1 MMKFF
6 YQWLVFGV
14 LLTGVASA
22 HAQSAKNEVTKQQ
35 SSALAVYQSEQKLEQ
50 LSKET
55 NERKLSPAAAR
66 TPLDA
71 MLGFRKYLRAGD
83 FDVAAQYLDLRY
95 VPDDIA
101 VIEPQRLAQALAF
114 VWTKQ
119 NVLDISVLSDSVEG
133 HLDDG
138 LPSYRDQVGEVQLS
152 ETVVPVFLQ
161 RIPDSQGGFVWRISN
176 ATVVRIPDMWEEHGY
191 SDWAIWLA
199 KALPTFT
206 LLGMT
211 NWQAFSMFI
220 ALGLLW
226 VISGLITRLMSWLSL
241 RIPNKFPL
249 AIQHFWALPMRII
262 IYVALLRIA
271 IEQLGLSVTARVY
284 LQSSPLEYLAVTV
297 FIVALLTLWRDYKFR
312 QLERSGEL
320 HLTALLRPLVLMVK
334 IIVVTVAI
342 LAWAK
347 NAGFNIS
354 TLIAGLGVGSLAIAL
369 AAQRTME
376 NIIGA
381 VTIYAARPI
390 RPGDLCRFGDLK
402 GTVEEIGLRSVTV
415 RTLDRT
421 RVFIPNAKFAADQVE
436 NISVRDRI
444 RFLKHLQIQMPT
456 SEQLRVILGEL
467 REMLSAHPKVLPD
480 TTSVRL
486 VDIEAATAVFRVDAG
501 IMTTDYQ
508 TFLAIAEDLNLRI
521 IETVHENGAIF
532 SGPGQVLQVRDF
544 HKASEETMS
553 EVAAKLDGWRDAQQL
568 PFPDVSEDRK
578 AEIEGSLLYPP
589 AGSPDR

>member
-14 LLTGVASA
+14 LLTGVAHA
-22 HAQSAKNEVTKQQ
+22 HAQSAKNEVTNQRG
-35 SSALAVYQSEQKLEQ
+35 SALAVYQSEQKLEE

-71 MLGFRKYLRAGD
+71 MLGFRKYLRAGN

-95 VPDDIA
+95 VPDEIA
-101 VIEPQRLAQALAF
+101 AIEPQRLAQALAF

-161 RIPDSQGGFVWRISN
+161 RIPDSQGEFVWRISN

-191 SDWAIWLA
+191 SDWAIWLSTT
-199 KALPTFT
+199 LPTFT

-211 NWQAFSMFI
+211 NWQTFSMFI

-262 IYVALLRIA
+262 VYVALLRIA
-271 IEQLGLSVTARVY
+271 MEQLGLSITARVY
-284 LQSSPLEYLAVTV
+284 LKSSPLEYLAATV

-312 QLERSGEL
+312 QLESSGDL
-320 HLTALLRPLVLMVK
+320 YLTALLRPLILMVK
-334 IIVVTVAI
+334 IIVVVVAM

-480 TTSVRL
+480 TISVRL

-553 EVAAKLDGWRDAQQL
+553 EVAAKLDGWRDSQQL

>member
-161 RIPDSQGGFVWRISN
+161 RIPDSQGEFVWRISN

>member
-1 MMKFF
+1 MMKIF
-6 YQWLVFGV
+6 YQCLILEV
-14 LLTGVASA
+14 LLLGALSAYAQNPASEATLQQASA
-22 HAQSAKNEVTKQQ
+22 LS
-35 SSALAVYQSEQKLEQ
+35 VYQSEQQLEQ

-66 TPLDA
+66 TPLDTI
-71 MLGFRKYLRAGD
+71 LGFRKYLRAGD
-83 FDVAAQYLDLRY
+83 FAVAAQYLDLRY
-95 VPDDIA
+95 VPEEIA
-101 VIEPQRLAQALAF
+101 AIEPKNLAQALAF

-119 NVLDISVLSDSVEG
+119 NVLDISILSDSPQG
-133 HLDDG
+133 HLDDD

-152 ETVVPVFLQ
+152 ETVVPILLQ
-161 RIPDSQGGFVWRISN
+161 RIPDKQSDYVWRISN
-176 ATVVRIPDMWEEHGY
+176 ATVVLIPDMWEEHGY
-191 SDWAIWLA
+191 SQWAIWLSQT
-199 KALPTFT
+199 LPPFT

-211 NWQAFSMFI
+211 NWQAFSMLL
-220 ALGLLW
+220 ALGLFW
-226 VISGLITRLMSWLSL
+226 VISGLIARIMAWFSL

-249 AIQHFWALPMRII
+249 AITHFWALPMRII

-271 IEQLGLSVTARVY
+271 MEQLGLSITARVY

-297 FIVALLTLWRDYKFR
+297 FIVALLSLWRDYKFR
-312 QLERSGEL
+312 QLESSGEL

-334 IIVVTVAI
+334 IIVVVVAM

-390 RPGDLCRFGDLK
+390 RPGDFCRFGDLS

-444 RFLKHLQIQMPT
+444 RFLKYLQLQMPT

-467 REMLSAHPKVLPD
+467 REMLSAHPKVQPG
-480 TTSVRL
+480 TISVRL
-486 VDIEAATAVFRVDAG
+486 VDIEAATAVFKVDAG
-501 IMTTDYQ
+501 VMTADYQ
-508 TFLAIAEDLNLRI
+508 TYLAIAEDLNLRI
-521 IETVHENGAIF
+521 IEIVHDNGAIF

-544 HKASEETMS
+544 HKASDETMS
-553 EVAAKLDGWRDAQQL
+553 EVTAKLDDWRANEQL
-568 PFPDVSEDRK
+568 PFPDLSEERK
-578 AEIEGSLLYPP
+578 AEVEASLIYPP
-589 AGSPDR
+589 TGSPKQ

>member
-1 MMKFF
+1 MMKIF
-6 YQWLVFGV
+6 YQCLILEV
-14 LLTGVASA
+14 LLLGALSAYAQNPASEATLQQASA
-22 HAQSAKNEVTKQQ
+22 LS
-35 SSALAVYQSEQKLEQ
+35 VYQSEQKLEQ

-66 TPLDA
+66 TPLDTI
-71 MLGFRKYLRAGD
+71 LGFRKYLRSGD
-83 FDVAAQYLDLRY
+83 FAVAAQYLDLRY
-95 VPDDIA
+95 VPEEIA
-101 VIEPQRLAQALAF
+101 AIEPKSLAQALAF

-119 NVLDISVLSDSVEG
+119 NVLDISVLSDSPQG
-133 HLDDG
+133 HLDDD

-152 ETVVPVFLQ
+152 ETVVPILLQ
-161 RIPDSQGGFVWRISN
+161 RIPDKQSDYVWRISN
-176 ATVVRIPDMWEEHGY
+176 ATVLLIPDMWEEHGY
-191 SDWAIWLA
+191 SQWAIWLSQT
-199 KALPTFT
+199 LPPFT

-211 NWQAFSMFI
+211 NWQAFSMLL
-220 ALGLLW
+220 ALGFFW
-226 VISGLITRLMSWLSL
+226 VISGLIARIMAWFSL
-241 RIPNKFPL
+241 RIPNNFSL
-249 AIQHFWALPMRII
+249 AIKHFWAIPMRMI

-271 IEQLGLSVTARVY
+271 VEQLGLSITARVY

-297 FIVALLTLWRDYKFR
+297 FIVALLSLWRDYKFR
-312 QLERSGEL
+312 QLESSGEL

-334 IIVVTVAI
+334 IIVVIVAI

-390 RPGDLCRFGDLK
+390 RPGDFCRFGDLR

-444 RFLKHLQIQMPT
+444 RFLKHLQLQMPT

-467 REMLSAHPKVLPD
+467 REMLSAHPKVQPG
-480 TTSVRL
+480 TISVRL

-501 IMTTDYQ
+501 IMTADYQ
-508 TFLAIAEDLNLRI
+508 TYLAIAEDLNLRI
-521 IETVHENGAIF
+521 IEIVHENGAIF

-544 HKASEETMS
+544 HKASDETMS
-553 EVAAKLDGWRDAQQL
+553 EVTAKLDGWRANEQL
-568 PFPDVSEDRK
+568 PFPDLSEERK
-578 AEIEGSLLYPP
+578 AEVEASLIYPP
-589 AGSPDR
+589 TGSPKR

>member
-14 LLTGVASA
+14 LLTGVANA
-22 HAQSAKNEVTKQQ
+22 HAQSAKNEVTNQQ
-35 SSALAVYQSEQKLEQ
+35 GSALAVYQSEQKLEE

-71 MLGFRKYLRAGD
+71 MLGFRKYLRAGN

-95 VPDDIA
+95 VPDEIA
-101 VIEPQRLAQALAF
+101 AIEPQRLAQALAF

-161 RIPDSQGGFVWRISN
+161 RIPDSQGESVWRISN

-199 KALPTFT
+199 KTLPTFT

-211 NWQAFSMFI
+211 NWQTFSMFI

-271 IEQLGLSVTARVY
+271 MEQLGLSITARVY
-284 LQSSPLEYLAVTV
+284 LKSSPLEYLAATV

-312 QLERSGEL
+312 QLESSGDL
-320 HLTALLRPLVLMVK
+320 YLTALLRPLILMVK
-334 IIVVTVAI
+334 IIIVVVAM

-444 RFLKHLQIQMPT
+444 RFLKNLQIQMPT

-467 REMLSAHPKVLPD
+467 REMLSAHPRVLPD
-480 TTSVRL
+480 TISVRL

-553 EVAAKLDGWRDAQQL
+553 EVAAKLDGWRDSQQL

-578 AEIEGSLLYPP
+578 AEIEGSLIYPP

>member
-14 LLTGVASA
+14 LLTGVANA
-22 HAQSAKNEVTKQQ
+22 HAQSAKNEVTNQQ
-35 SSALAVYQSEQKLEQ
+35 GSALAVYQSEQKLEE

-71 MLGFRKYLRAGD
+71 MLGFRKYLRAGN

-95 VPDDIA
+95 VPDEIA
-101 VIEPQRLAQALAF
+101 AIEPQRLAQALAF

-161 RIPDSQGGFVWRISN
+161 RIPDSQGESVWRISN

-191 SDWAIWLA
+191 SDWAIWLSTT
-199 KALPTFT
+199 LPTFT

-211 NWQAFSMFI
+211 NWQTFSMFI

-262 IYVALLRIA
+262 VYVALLRIA
-271 IEQLGLSVTARVY
+271 MEQLGLSITARVY
-284 LQSSPLEYLAVTV
+284 LKSSPLEYLAATV

-312 QLERSGEL
+312 QLESSGDL
-320 HLTALLRPLVLMVK
+320 YLTALLRPLILMVK
-334 IIVVTVAI
+334 IIIVVVAM

-444 RFLKHLQIQMPT
+444 RFLKNLQIQMPT

-467 REMLSAHPKVLPD
+467 REMLSAHPRVLPD
-480 TTSVRL
+480 TISVRL

-553 EVAAKLDGWRDAQQL
+553 EVAAKLDGWRDSQQL

-578 AEIEGSLLYPP
+578 AEIEGSLIYPP

>member
-14 LLTGVASA
+14 LLTGVANA
-22 HAQSAKNEVTKQQ
+22 HAQSAKNEVTNQQ
-35 SSALAVYQSEQKLEQ
+35 GSALAVYQSEQKLEE

-71 MLGFRKYLRAGD
+71 MLGFRKYLRAGN

-95 VPDDIA
+95 VPDEIA
-101 VIEPQRLAQALAF
+101 AIEPQRLAQALAF

-161 RIPDSQGGFVWRISN
+161 RIPDSQGESVWRISN

-199 KALPTFT
+199 KTLPTFT

-211 NWQAFSMFI
+211 NWQTFSMFI

-271 IEQLGLSVTARVY
+271 MEQLGLSITARVY
-284 LQSSPLEYLAVTV
+284 LKSSPLEYLAATV

-312 QLERSGEL
+312 QLESSGDL
-320 HLTALLRPLVLMVK
+320 YLTALLRPLILMVK
-334 IIVVTVAI
+334 IIIVVVAM

-415 RTLDRT
+415 RTLDHT

-444 RFLKHLQIQMPT
+444 RFLKNLQIQMPT

-467 REMLSAHPKVLPD
+467 REMLSAHPRVLPD
-480 TTSVRL
+480 TISVRL

-553 EVAAKLDGWRDAQQL
+553 EVAAKLDGWRDSQQL

-578 AEIEGSLLYPP
+578 AEIEGSLIYPP

>member
-14 LLTGVASA
+14 LLTGVANA
-22 HAQSAKNEVTKQQ
+22 HAQSAKNEVTNQQ
-35 SSALAVYQSEQKLEQ
+35 GSALAVYQSEQKLEE

-71 MLGFRKYLRAGD
+71 MLGFRKYLRAGN

-95 VPDDIA
+95 VPDEIA
-101 VIEPQRLAQALAF
+101 AIEPQRLAQALAF

-161 RIPDSQGGFVWRISN
+161 RIPDSQGESVWRISN

-199 KALPTFT
+199 KTLPTFT

-211 NWQAFSMFI
+211 NWQTFSMFI

-262 IYVALLRIA
+262 IYVAMLRIA
-271 IEQLGLSVTARVY
+271 MEQLGLSITARVY
-284 LQSSPLEYLAVTV
+284 LKSSPLEYLAATV

-312 QLERSGEL
+312 QLESSGDL
-320 HLTALLRPLVLMVK
+320 YLTALLRPLILMVK
-334 IIVVTVAI
+334 IIIVVVAM

-415 RTLDRT
+415 RTLDHT

-444 RFLKHLQIQMPT
+444 RFLKNLQIQMPT

-467 REMLSAHPKVLPD
+467 REMLSAHPRVLPD
-480 TTSVRL
+480 TISVRL

-544 HKASEETMS
+544 HTASEETMS
-553 EVAAKLDGWRDAQQL
+553 EVAAKLDGWRDSQQL

-578 AEIEGSLLYPP
+578 AEIEGSLIYPP

>member
-14 LLTGVASA
+14 LLTGVANA
-22 HAQSAKNEVTKQQ
+22 HAQSAKNEVTNQQ
-35 SSALAVYQSEQKLEQ
+35 GSALAVYQSEQKLEE

-71 MLGFRKYLRAGD
+71 MLGFRKYLRAGN

-95 VPDDIA
+95 VPDEIA
-101 VIEPQRLAQALAF
+101 AIEPQRLAQALAF

-161 RIPDSQGGFVWRISN
+161 RIPDSQGESVWRISN

-199 KALPTFT
+199 KTLPTFT

-211 NWQAFSMFI
+211 NWQTFSMFI

-271 IEQLGLSVTARVY
+271 MEQLGLSITARVY
-284 LQSSPLEYLAVTV
+284 LKSSPLEYLAATV

-312 QLERSGEL
+312 QLESSGDL
-320 HLTALLRPLVLMVK
+320 YLTALLRPLILMVK
-334 IIVVTVAI
+334 IIIVVVAM

-415 RTLDRT
+415 RTLDHT

-444 RFLKHLQIQMPT
+444 RFLKNLQIQMPT

-467 REMLSAHPKVLPD
+467 REMLSAHPRVLPD
-480 TTSVRL
+480 TISVRL

-544 HKASEETMS
+544 HTASEETMS
-553 EVAAKLDGWRDAQQL
+553 EVAAKLDGWRDSQQL

-578 AEIEGSLLYPP
+578 AEIEGSLIYPP

>member
-1 MMKFF
+1 
-6 YQWLVFGV
+6 
-14 LLTGVASA
+14 
-22 HAQSAKNEVTKQQ
+22 
-35 SSALAVYQSEQKLEQ
+35 
-50 LSKET
+50 
-55 NERKLSPAAAR
+55 
-66 TPLDA
+66 
-71 MLGFRKYLRAGD
+71 
-83 FDVAAQYLDLRY
+83 
-95 VPDDIA
+95 
-101 VIEPQRLAQALAF
+101 
-114 VWTKQ
+114 
-119 NVLDISVLSDSVEG
+119 
-133 HLDDG
+133 
-138 LPSYRDQVGEVQLS
+138 
-152 ETVVPVFLQ
+152 
-161 RIPDSQGGFVWRISN
+161 
-176 ATVVRIPDMWEEHGY
+176 
-191 SDWAIWLA
+191 
-199 KALPTFT
+199 
-206 LLGMT
+206 MT
-211 NWQAFSMFI
+211 NWQAFSMLL
-220 ALGLLW
+220 ALGLFW
-226 VISGLITRLMSWLSL
+226 VISGLIARLMAWLSL

-249 AIQHFWALPMRII
+249 AITHFWALPMRII

-271 IEQLGLSVTARVY
+271 MEQLGLSITARVY

-297 FIVALLTLWRDYKFR
+297 FIVALLSLWRDYKFR
-312 QLERSGEL
+312 QLESSGEL

-334 IIVVTVAI
+334 IIVVVVAM

-390 RPGDLCRFGDLK
+390 RPGDLCRFGELK

-467 REMLSAHPKVLPD
+467 REMLSAHPRVLPD
-480 TTSVRL
+480 TISVRL

-508 TFLAIAEDLNLRI
+508 TYLAIAEDLNLRI
-521 IETVHENGAIF
+521 IEIVHENGAIF

-544 HKASEETMS
+544 HKASEEAMA
-553 EVAAKLDGWRDAQQL
+553 EVSAKLDRWRDSQQL

>member
-14 LLTGVASA
+14 LLTGVAHA
-22 HAQSAKNEVTKQQ
+22 HAQSAKNEVTNQRG
-35 SSALAVYQSEQKLEQ
+35 SALAVYQSEQKLEE

-71 MLGFRKYLRAGD
+71 MLGFRKYLRAGN

-95 VPDDIA
+95 VPDEIA
-101 VIEPQRLAQALAF
+101 AIEPQRLAQALAF

-138 LPSYRDQVGEVQLS
+138 LPNYRDQVGEVQLS

-161 RIPDSQGGFVWRISN
+161 RIPDSQGESVWRISN

-191 SDWAIWLA
+191 SDWAIWLSTT
-199 KALPTFT
+199 LPTFT

-211 NWQAFSMFI
+211 NWQTFSMFI

-262 IYVALLRIA
+262 VYVALLRIA
-271 IEQLGLSVTARVY
+271 MEQLGLSITARVY
-284 LQSSPLEYLAVTV
+284 LKSSPLEYLAATV

-312 QLERSGEL
+312 QLESSGDL
-320 HLTALLRPLVLMVK
+320 YLTALLRPLILMVK
-334 IIVVTVAI
+334 IIVVVVAM

-480 TTSVRL
+480 TISVRL

-553 EVAAKLDGWRDAQQL
+553 EVAAKLDGWRDSQQL

>member
-14 LLTGVASA
+14 LLTGVANA
-22 HAQSAKNEVTKQQ
+22 HAQSAKNEVTNQQ
-35 SSALAVYQSEQKLEQ
+35 GSALAVYQSEQKLEE

-71 MLGFRKYLRAGD
+71 MLGFRKYLRAGN

-95 VPDDIA
+95 VPDEIA
-101 VIEPQRLAQALAF
+101 AIEPQRLAQALAF

-161 RIPDSQGGFVWRISN
+161 RIPDSQGESVWRISN

-199 KALPTFT
+199 KTLPTFT

-211 NWQAFSMFI
+211 NWQTFSMFI

-262 IYVALLRIA
+262 IYVAMLRIA
-271 IEQLGLSVTARVY
+271 MEQLGLSITARVY
-284 LQSSPLEYLAVTV
+284 LKSSPLEYLAATV

-312 QLERSGEL
+312 QLESSGDL
-320 HLTALLRPLVLMVK
+320 YLTALLRPLILMVK
-334 IIVVTVAI
+334 IIIVVVAM

-415 RTLDRT
+415 RTLDHT

-444 RFLKHLQIQMPT
+444 RFLKNLQIQMPT

-467 REMLSAHPKVLPD
+467 REMLSAHPRVLPD
-480 TTSVRL
+480 TISVRL

-553 EVAAKLDGWRDAQQL
+553 EVAAKLDGWRDSQQL

-578 AEIEGSLLYPP
+578 AEIEGSLIYPP

>member
-14 LLTGVASA
+14 LLTGVANA
-22 HAQSAKNEVTKQQ
+22 HAQSAKNEVTNQQ
-35 SSALAVYQSEQKLEQ
+35 GSALAVYQSEQKLEE

-71 MLGFRKYLRAGD
+71 MLGFRKYLRAGN

-95 VPDDIA
+95 VPDEIA
-101 VIEPQRLAQALAF
+101 AIEPQRLAQALAF

-119 NVLDISVLSDSVEG
+119 HVLDISVLSDSVEG

-161 RIPDSQGGFVWRISN
+161 RIPDSQGESVWRISN

-191 SDWAIWLA
+191 SDWAIWLSTT
-199 KALPTFT
+199 LPTFT

-211 NWQAFSMFI
+211 NWQTFSMFI

-271 IEQLGLSVTARVY
+271 MEQLGLSITARVY
-284 LQSSPLEYLAVTV
+284 LKSSPLEYLAATV

-312 QLERSGEL
+312 QLESSGDL
-320 HLTALLRPLVLMVK
+320 YLTALLRPLILMVK
-334 IIVVTVAI
+334 IIIVVVAM

-444 RFLKHLQIQMPT
+444 RFLKNLQIQMPT

-467 REMLSAHPKVLPD
+467 REMLSAHPRVLPD
-480 TTSVRL
+480 TISVRL

-553 EVAAKLDGWRDAQQL
+553 EVAAKLDGWRDSQQL

-578 AEIEGSLLYPP
+578 AEIEGSLIYPP

>member
-14 LLTGVASA
+14 LLTGVAHA
-22 HAQSAKNEVTKQQ
+22 HAQSAKNEVTNQQ
-35 SSALAVYQSEQKLEQ
+35 GSALAVYQSEQKLEE

-71 MLGFRKYLRAGD
+71 MLGFRKYLRAGN

-95 VPDDIA
+95 VPDEIA
-101 VIEPQRLAQALAF
+101 AIEPQRLAQALAF

-161 RIPDSQGGFVWRISN
+161 RIPDSQGESVWRISN

-191 SDWAIWLA
+191 SDWAIWLSTT
-199 KALPTFT
+199 LPTFT

-211 NWQAFSMFI
+211 NWQTFSMFI

-226 VISGLITRLMSWLSL
+226 VVSGLITRLMSWLSL

-271 IEQLGLSVTARVY
+271 MEQLGLSITARVY
-284 LQSSPLEYLAVTV
+284 LKSSPLEYLAATV

-312 QLERSGEL
+312 QLESSGDL
-320 HLTALLRPLVLMVK
+320 YLTALLRPLILMVK
-334 IIVVTVAI
+334 IIVVVVAM

-444 RFLKHLQIQMPT
+444 RFLKNLQIQMPT

-480 TTSVRL
+480 TISVRL

-553 EVAAKLDGWRDAQQL
+553 EVAAKLDGWRNSQQL

-578 AEIEGSLLYPP
+578 AEIEGSLIYPP

>member
-14 LLTGVASA
+14 LLTGVANA
-22 HAQSAKNEVTKQQ
+22 HAQSAKNEVTNQQ
-35 SSALAVYQSEQKLEQ
+35 GSALAVYQSEQKLEE

-71 MLGFRKYLRAGD
+71 MLGFRKYLRAGN

-95 VPDDIA
+95 VPDEIA
-101 VIEPQRLAQALAF
+101 AIEPQRLAQALAF

-138 LPSYRDQVGEVQLS
+138 LPSYRDQVGKVQLS

-161 RIPDSQGGFVWRISN
+161 RIPDSQGESVWRISN

-199 KALPTFT
+199 KTLPTFT

-211 NWQAFSMFI
+211 NWQTFSMFI

-271 IEQLGLSVTARVY
+271 MEQLGLSITARVY
-284 LQSSPLEYLAVTV
+284 LKSSPLEYLAATV

-312 QLERSGEL
+312 QLESSGDL
-320 HLTALLRPLVLMVK
+320 YLTALLRPLILMVK
-334 IIVVTVAI
+334 IIIVVVAM

-415 RTLDRT
+415 RTLDHT

-444 RFLKHLQIQMPT
+444 RFLKNLQIQMPT

-467 REMLSAHPKVLPD
+467 REMLSAHPRVLPD
-480 TTSVRL
+480 TISVRL

-544 HKASEETMS
+544 HTASEETMS
-553 EVAAKLDGWRDAQQL
+553 EVAAKLDGWRDSQQL

-578 AEIEGSLLYPP
+578 AEIEGSLIYPP

>member
-14 LLTGVASA
+14 LLTGVAHA
-22 HAQSAKNEVTKQQ
+22 HAQSAKNEVTNQQ
-35 SSALAVYQSEQKLEQ
+35 GSALAVYQSEQKLEE

-71 MLGFRKYLRAGD
+71 MLGFRKYLRAGN

-95 VPDDIA
+95 VPDEIA
-101 VIEPQRLAQALAF
+101 AIEPQRLAQALAF

-161 RIPDSQGGFVWRISN
+161 RIPDSQGESVWRISN

-199 KALPTFT
+199 KTLPTFT

-211 NWQAFSMFI
+211 NWQTFSMFI

-226 VISGLITRLMSWLSL
+226 VVSGLITRLMSWLSL

-271 IEQLGLSVTARVY
+271 MEQLGLSITARVY
-284 LQSSPLEYLAVTV
+284 LKSSPLEYLAATV

-312 QLERSGEL
+312 QLESSGDL
-320 HLTALLRPLVLMVK
+320 YLTALLRPLILMVK
-334 IIVVTVAI
+334 IIIVVVAM

-480 TTSVRL
+480 TISVRL

-553 EVAAKLDGWRDAQQL
+553 EVAAKLDGWRDSQQL

-578 AEIEGSLLYPP
+578 AEIEGSLIYPP

>member
-1 MMKFF
+1 MIKIF
-6 YQWLVFGV
+6 YQCLILKTLLLGV
-14 LLTGVASA
+14 LSA
-22 HAQSAKNEVTKQQ
+22 HAQNSTSEATLQQ
-35 SSALAVYQSEQKLEQ
+35 ASALSVYQSEQQLEQ
-50 LSKET
+50 LSNET
-55 NERKLSPAAAR
+55 SARKLSPASAR

-71 MLGFRKYLRAGD
+71 ILGFRKYLRAGD
-83 FDVAAQYLDLRY
+83 FAVAAQYLDLRY
-95 VPDDIA
+95 VPEEIA
-101 VIEPQRLAQALAF
+101 AIEPKDLAQALAF

-119 NVLDISVLSDSVEG
+119 NVLDISVLSDSPQG
-133 HLDDG
+133 HLDDD

-152 ETVVPVFLQ
+152 ETVVPIFLQ
-161 RIPDSQGGFVWRISN
+161 RISDKQSDYVWRISN
-176 ATVVRIPDMWEEHGY
+176 ATVLLIPNMWEEHGY
-191 SDWAIWLA
+191 SQWAIWLA
-199 KALPTFT
+199 QTLPPFM

-211 NWQAFSMFI
+211 NWQAFSMLL
-220 ALGLLW
+220 ALGLFW
-226 VISGLITRLMSWLSL
+226 VISGLIARLMTWLSL

-249 AIQHFWALPMRII
+249 AITHFWSLPMRII

-334 IIVVTVAI
+334 IIVVIVAI
-342 LAWAK
+342 LVWAK

-390 RPGDLCRFGDLK
+390 RPGDLCRFGELK

-480 TTSVRL
+480 TISVRL

-508 TFLAIAEDLNLRI
+508 TYLAIAEDLNLRI

-553 EVAAKLDGWRDAQQL
+553 EVTAKLDGWRDSQQL
-568 PFPDVSEDRK
+568 PFPDVSKERK
-578 AEIEGSLLYPP
+578 TEIEGSLIYPP

>member
-1 MMKFF
+1 MIKIF
-6 YQWLVFGV
+6 YQCLILKTLLLGV
-14 LLTGVASA
+14 LSA
-22 HAQSAKNEVTKQQ
+22 HAQNSTSEATLQQ
-35 SSALAVYQSEQKLEQ
+35 ASALSVYQSEQQLEQ
-50 LSKET
+50 LSHET
-55 NERKLSPAAAR
+55 SERKLSPASAR

-71 MLGFRKYLRAGD
+71 ILGFRKYLRAGD
-83 FDVAAQYLDLRY
+83 FAVAAQYLDLRY
-95 VPDDIA
+95 VPEEIA
-101 VIEPQRLAQALAF
+101 AIEPKDLAQALAF

-119 NVLDISVLSDSVEG
+119 NVLDISVLSDSPQG
-133 HLDDG
+133 HLDDD

-152 ETVVPVFLQ
+152 ETVVPIFLQ
-161 RIPDSQGGFVWRISN
+161 RIPDKQSDYVWRISN
-176 ATVVRIPDMWEEHGY
+176 ATVVLIPNMWEEHGY
-191 SDWAIWLA
+191 SQWAIWLA
-199 KALPTFT
+199 QTLPPFM

-211 NWQAFSMFI
+211 NWQAFSMLL
-220 ALGLLW
+220 ALGLFW
-226 VISGLITRLMSWLSL
+226 VISGLIARLMTWLSL

-249 AIQHFWALPMRII
+249 AITHFWSLPMRII

-334 IIVVTVAI
+334 IIVVIVAI

-390 RPGDLCRFGDLK
+390 RPGDLCRFGELK

-480 TTSVRL
+480 TISVRL

-508 TFLAIAEDLNLRI
+508 TYLAIAEDLNLRI

-553 EVAAKLDGWRDAQQL
+553 EVTAKLDGWRDSQQL
-568 PFPDVSEDRK
+568 PFPDVSEERK
-578 AEIEGSLLYPP
+578 TEIEGSLIYPP

>member
-14 LLTGVASA
+14 LLTGVAHA
-22 HAQSAKNEVTKQQ
+22 HAQSAKNEVTNQRG
-35 SSALAVYQSEQKLEQ
+35 SALAVYQSEQKLEE

-71 MLGFRKYLRAGD
+71 MLGFRKYLRAGN

-95 VPDDIA
+95 VPDEIA
-101 VIEPQRLAQALAF
+101 AIEPQRLAQALAF

-161 RIPDSQGGFVWRISN
+161 RIPDSQGESVWRISN

-191 SDWAIWLA
+191 SDWAIWLSTT
-199 KALPTFT
+199 LPTFT

-211 NWQAFSMFI
+211 NWQTFSMFI

-262 IYVALLRIA
+262 VYVALLRIA
-271 IEQLGLSVTARVY
+271 MEQLGLSITARVY
-284 LQSSPLEYLAVTV
+284 LKSSPLEYLAATV

-312 QLERSGEL
+312 QLESSGDL
-320 HLTALLRPLVLMVK
+320 YLTALLRPLILMVK
-334 IIVVTVAI
+334 IIVVVVAM

-480 TTSVRL
+480 TISVRL

-553 EVAAKLDGWRDAQQL
+553 EVAAKLDGWRDSQQL

>member
-14 LLTGVASA
+14 LLTGVANA
-22 HAQSAKNEVTKQQ
+22 HAQSAKNEVTNQQ
-35 SSALAVYQSEQKLEQ
+35 GSALAVYQSEQKLEE

-71 MLGFRKYLRAGD
+71 MLGFRKYLRAGN

-95 VPDDIA
+95 VPDEIA
-101 VIEPQRLAQALAF
+101 AIEPQRLAQALAF

-161 RIPDSQGGFVWRISN
+161 RIPDSQGESVWRISN

-199 KALPTFT
+199 KTLPTFT

-211 NWQAFSMFI
+211 NWQTFSMFI

-262 IYVALLRIA
+262 VYVALLRIA
-271 IEQLGLSVTARVY
+271 MEQLGLSITARVY
-284 LQSSPLEYLAVTV
+284 LKSSPLEYLAATV

-312 QLERSGEL
+312 QLESSGDL
-320 HLTALLRPLVLMVK
+320 YLTALLRPLILMVK
-334 IIVVTVAI
+334 IIIVVVAM

-444 RFLKHLQIQMPT
+444 RFLKNLQIQMPT

-467 REMLSAHPKVLPD
+467 REMLSAHPRVLPD
-480 TTSVRL
+480 TISVRL

-553 EVAAKLDGWRDAQQL
+553 EVAAKLDGWRDSQQL

-578 AEIEGSLLYPP
+578 AEIEGSLIYPP

>member
-14 LLTGVASA
+14 LLTGVANA
-22 HAQSAKNEVTKQQ
+22 HAQSAKNEVTNQQ
-35 SSALAVYQSEQKLEQ
+35 GSALAVYQSEQKLEE

-71 MLGFRKYLRAGD
+71 MLGFRKYLRAGN

-95 VPDDIA
+95 VPDEIA
-101 VIEPQRLAQALAF
+101 AIEPQRLAQALAF

-161 RIPDSQGGFVWRISN
+161 RIPDSQGESVWRISN

-199 KALPTFT
+199 KTLPTFT

-211 NWQAFSMFI
+211 NWQTFSMFI

-271 IEQLGLSVTARVY
+271 MEQLGLSITARVY
-284 LQSSPLEYLAVTV
+284 LKSSPLEYLAATV

-312 QLERSGEL
+312 QLESSGDL
-320 HLTALLRPLVLMVK
+320 YLTALLRPLILMVK
-334 IIVVTVAI
+334 IIVVVVAM

-444 RFLKHLQIQMPT
+444 RFLKNLQIQMPT

-467 REMLSAHPKVLPD
+467 REMLSAHPRVLPD
-480 TTSVRL
+480 TISVRL

-553 EVAAKLDGWRDAQQL
+553 EVAAKLDGWRDSQQL
-568 PFPDVSEDRK
+568 PFPDVSEERK
-578 AEIEGSLLYPP
+578 TEIEGSLIYPP